1 MSPEQQARIFAPFS
15 QGDGSNTKRFGGS
28 GLGLAISRHLIDMM
42 GGELSI
48 KSTPGLGSCVTFT
61 CQVKAT
67 GDTQLAAQPTS
78 QMPASGLSKE
88 ALLLTA
94 APDLNGVRVLLVEDD
109 KFNAMLALAFLNK
122 LGMQARQA
130 GNGQE
135 AIEAIAQH
143 TFDIVLMDLQMPELD
158 GLNATRQIQ
167 ARWGESAPPI
177 VAMSAATQAEDLQD
191 CIEAG
196 MVDQIS
202 KPVELEV
209 MKTVLQRCLRTAL
222 KPAVSDRNIH
232 NTLDDIATAR
242 LGQLVDKLQ
251 QSLEE
256 NLTSARKLCDEITS
270 AIEAT
275 ALANEFRPVAEQ
287 TRRLKYKDALLALAD
302 FRPKIANKSH

>member
-1 MSPEQQARIFAPFS
+1 
-15 QGDGSNTKRFGGS
+15 
-28 GLGLAISRHLIDMM
+28 
-42 GGELSI
+42 
-48 KSTPGLGSCVTFT
+48 
-61 CQVKAT
+61 
-67 GDTQLAAQPTS
+67 
-78 QMPASGLSKE
+78 
-88 ALLLTA
+88 
-94 APDLNGVRVLLVEDD
+94 
-109 KFNAMLALAFLNK
+109 
-122 LGMQARQA
+122 
-130 GNGQE
+130 
-135 AIEAIAQH
+135 
-143 TFDIVLMDLQMPELD
+143 MDLQMPELD

-167 ARWGESAPPI
+167 ARWGDSAPPI

-209 MKTVLQRCLRTAL
+209 MKTVLQRCLQSAM
-222 KPAVSDRNIH
+222 KPAVAERNTH

-242 LGQLVDKLQ
+242 LGQLADKLQ

-275 ALANEFRPVAEQ
+275 ALANEFRPVAEH

-302 FRPKIANKSH
+302 FRQKIVNKSH